1 MAAGLYLGSSQIK
14 NVYLGG
20 TKAKKVYLGGTQ
32 IWSSA
37 TTITVAV
44 AATADDGYC
53 TATTL
58 TTASRG
64 LLVTSGDSDRAH
76 ERGFARFASLAIP
89 AGATITSAVLTIG
102 SFTLAN
108 GVLCS
113 VHAASAANAAAPT
126 TASGLLGTTLTT
138 ASASWSN
145 ASTSAPMNSP
155 DLSAVIQEVIDLPGW
170 TSGNALMFVTNNFT
184 TTISSQFTMAADKAE
199 TLTVTYS

>member
-1 MAAGLYLGSSQIK
+1 MAAGLYLGSNQIK
-14 NVYLGG
+14 NVYLGD
-20 TKAKKVYLGGTQ
+20 TKAKKVYLGSEQ

-37 TTITVAV
+37 TTISAAV

-53 TATTL
+53 TAATL

-64 LLVTSGDSDRAH
+64 LLLTSGDSDRAH

-89 AGATITSAVLTIG
+89 PGATITSAVLTIE
-102 SFTLAN
+102 SFSLTN
-108 GVLCS
+108 GVLCL
-113 VHAASAANAAAPT
+113 VHAAAAANATAPT
-126 TASGLLGTTLTT
+126 TASALLGTTLTT
-138 ASASWSN
+138 ASAAWSN

-170 TSGNALMFVTNNFT
+170 ASGNALMFVTNNFT
-184 TTISSQFTMAADKAE
+184 TTSSGQFTTAADKAE